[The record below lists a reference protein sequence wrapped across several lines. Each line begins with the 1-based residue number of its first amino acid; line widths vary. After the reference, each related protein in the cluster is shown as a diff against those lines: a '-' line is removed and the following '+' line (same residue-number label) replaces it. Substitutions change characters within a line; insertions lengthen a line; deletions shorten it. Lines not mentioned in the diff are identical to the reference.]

1 MLKEPYWQIDAD
13 GLDTTAFFRSLPH
26 HFPDVTSLYI
36 EGCSIAPNIESCY
49 LRHAEPGPFLPEV
62 GTIHPPSKKLRCA
75 FSKALCEE
83 LAKLSEHAAEPEFG
97 DHLHLF
103 RGGEEIL
110 CWYDAFAHDLWLSS
124 HLPEQSAKAFASVF
138 GRSYEWVK
146 EHS

>member
-1 MLKEPYWQIDAD
+1 MLKDAYWQIYAD

-36 EGCSIAPNIESCY
+36 EGCAIAPSIESCY
-49 LRHAEPGPFLPEV
+49 LQHAEPGPFLPEV

-83 LAKLSEHAAEPEFG
+83 LAKLSEHAAEAEIS
-97 DHLHLF
+97 DHFHLF

-124 HLPEQSAKAFASVF
+124 HLPEQRAKAFASVF
-138 GRSYEWVK
+138 GRSYELVRK
-146 EHS
+146 HS